1 MKKLISFLVVLLF
14 AAYLNVSAQ
23 NIKPD
28 LRSFSLP
35 IIDWSLSVDLSDYTI
50 EKNYIAPDGSN
61 RNILVRNEN
70 LGLTVSVYIEKA
82 RTEGDHIACR
92 KYYWG
97 RTALMP
103 MEKSN
108 IQLYEKQ
115 NIAFVEFDI
124 KEEKGKELNYHS
136 LNAFLSKDG
145 YWVDVHISKTSYSE
159 DDKPLFD
166 NVVNTI
172 RIDEPKKQN
181 IPDLFIFGTQAFYG
195 KKYYDTIK
203 NYESLLESEVE
214 SINIDMGIWYTVVDF
229 LGISYSMVGDHKNA
243 IRVYDYGIKLAP
255 NFPNF
260 YYNKGCMFAEI
271 SELDKALEQLEIAYS
286 KKEHL
291 INNEKLPNPINDY
304 SFEKYKNNKKLLEF
318 IEKHGL

>member
-14 AAYLNVSAQ
+14 AAYLKVSAQ